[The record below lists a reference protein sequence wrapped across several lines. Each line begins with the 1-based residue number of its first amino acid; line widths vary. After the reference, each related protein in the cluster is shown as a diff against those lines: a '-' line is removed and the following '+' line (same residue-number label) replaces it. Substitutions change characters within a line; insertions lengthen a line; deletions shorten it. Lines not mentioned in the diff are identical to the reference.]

1 VSRHWQPDEDR
12 AGWTLAEDPVRIVGR
27 SPRTTN
33 WPQGATAGLLMVA
46 AGCLAIGLLL
56 YKAAGPRDPI
66 ARNTAVD
73 WNKVELPRQ
82 Q

>member
-1 VSRHWQPDEDR
+1 
-12 AGWTLAEDPVRIVGR
+12 
-27 SPRTTN
+27 
-33 WPQGATAGLLMVA
+33 MVA

-66 ARNTAVD
+66 AKNTAVD